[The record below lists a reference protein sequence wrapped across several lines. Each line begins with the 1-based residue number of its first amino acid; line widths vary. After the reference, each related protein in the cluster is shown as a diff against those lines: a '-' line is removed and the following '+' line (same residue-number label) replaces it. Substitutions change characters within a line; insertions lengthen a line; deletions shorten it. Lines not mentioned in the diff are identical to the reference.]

1 MQTLTKDQ
9 IITALQAEVEALRT
23 VISMTPGNVYW
34 KDPHGNYLGC
44 NKNVADVLQL
54 TTPEQ
59 IIGRSDID
67 VIGPELAAKAREIDM
82 EVLQTKKEKCLE
94 EYGFNSDGTPAT
106 YLTRKTPLFDR
117 NGKIQGVLG
126 ISFDITDRKAI
137 EEKLKVAKRKAEAA
151 NQAKSHFLAMI
162 SHELRTP
169 LTSILGF
176 ASLLEQSSLSPNKK
190 FEFTKHIIDSGS
202 YLLSLI
208 NSLLD
213 YNKLETNKFE
223 LVQLPL
229 NLKELTENVVSMLNV
244 TASLKKLPLH
254 LEYADTVPSLVLG
267 NNRVIRQILINL
279 IGNAI
284 KFTDKGHVTTRVRCI
299 KETATVATLEISVED
314 TGTGISPEEQQVVF
328 KRFTQLGNVYTR
340 NSSLTGT
347 GLGLAIVKKL
357 VKLLGGKI
365 CVKSALNK
373 GSLFYFTCNFPKIT
387 QLDAPWLPYA
397 ANVKILV
404 VQDNPGD
411 NYIHTLLANTLYDIA
426 THDEALNTLLSAQQG
441 MQPYDIILIDHVDET
456 LSNEL
461 LNSLRSQPNL
471 NPPLPILISA
481 DQSSLIQNDRITR
494 ISLTPDTIDVKKFQ
508 NDLKQAWEKWLAQSR
523 KLIPQV
529 IEHPHVLI
537 IEDNALIQI
546 IHKHMLEELGCKVDV
561 TESASQALEMLKQKY
576 DMLFVDIGLPDIAG
590 FDLIKKIRQQDDR
603 LAEIP
608 IIVLTGYSED
618 EERQHCLRAGANE
631 ISIKPVSKD
640 TLAKIL
646 KRYMIK

>member
-1 MQTLTKDQ
+1 MQTLTKDE
-9 IITALQAEVEALRT
+9 IIAALQAEVEALRT

-54 TTPEQ
+54 TTPEE

-67 VIGPELAAKAREIDM
+67 VIGAGLAAKAREIDM
-82 EVLQTKKEKCLE
+82 EVLTTKKEKCLE

-126 ISFDITDRKAI
+126 ISFDITDRKEI

-176 ASLLEQSSLSPNKK
+176 ASLLEQSNLSTNKK

-223 LVQLPL
+223 LVKLPL

-244 TASLKKLPLH
+244 TASLKKLPLC
-254 LEYADTVPSLVLG
+254 LEYEDNVPSLVLG

-284 KFTDKGHVTTRVRCI
+284 KFTNKGHVTTRVRCI

-314 TGTGISPEEQQVVF
+314 TGAGISPEEQQVVF

-426 THDEALNTLLSAQQG
+426 ANNEALNTLLSAQQG
-441 MQPYDIILIDHVDET
+441 MQPYDIILINCVDET

-461 LNSLRSQPNL
+461 LNSLRSQPDL
-471 NPPLPILISA
+471 NWPLPILISSS
-481 DQSSLIQNDRITR
+481 QPSLIQDESVTR
-494 ISLTPDTIDVKKFQ
+494 IFLTPDTIDVKKFQ
-508 NDLKQAWEKWLAQSR
+508 RDLKHAWEKWLAQSH

-529 IEHPHVLI
+529 IQHPHVLI

-561 TESASQALEMLKQKY
+561 TESASQALEMLKQEY

-590 FDLIKKIRQQDDR
+590 FDLIKKIRQQDNR

-640 TLAKIL
+640 TLDKIL

>member
-1 MQTLTKDQ
+1 
-9 IITALQAEVEALRT
+9 
-23 VISMTPGNVYW
+23 
-34 KDPHGNYLGC
+34 
-44 NKNVADVLQL
+44 
-54 TTPEQ
+54 
-59 IIGRSDID
+59 
-67 VIGPELAAKAREIDM
+67 
-82 EVLQTKKEKCLE
+82 
-94 EYGFNSDGTPAT
+94 
-106 YLTRKTPLFDR
+106 
-117 NGKIQGVLG
+117 
-126 ISFDITDRKAI
+126 
-137 EEKLKVAKRKAEAA
+137 
-151 NQAKSHFLAMI
+151 
-162 SHELRTP
+162 
-169 LTSILGF
+169 
-176 ASLLEQSSLSPNKK
+176 
-190 FEFTKHIIDSGS
+190 
-202 YLLSLI
+202 
-208 NSLLD
+208 
-213 YNKLETNKFE
+213 
-223 LVQLPL
+223 
-229 NLKELTENVVSMLNV
+229 
-244 TASLKKLPLH
+244 
-254 LEYADTVPSLVLG
+254 VLG